1 MTDSEMSFNPPGE
14 AIWAMIIMVTL
25 ILVILV
31 FFCCMPFYQA
41 LEKRWRH
48 WDDPEND
55 PRWNAEHFQFSPTS
69 PRLGRRDDAKNKYNR
84 LSNASTIGG
93 SSSSM
98 GVSRGSS
105 FRNQCKFPR
114 DPEQVEIQMPP
125 SYTDIFN
132 QGSGDM
138 SSLGTPPAYYST
150 SQSEEEITKDAA
162 QTTQT
167 KTKDVPSMEITKTKD
182 VPSME
187 ITVTKDVPSM
197 DITVTPATPSDTP
210 TNPLP
215 VKKTYKK
222 LKKKPEPKVDQ

>member
-1 MTDSEMSFNPPGE
+1 MTDSDMSFSPPGE

-25 ILVILV
+25 LLVVLV

-41 LEKRWRH
+41 MEKRWRH

-55 PRWNAEHFQFSPTS
+55 PRWNVEQFQFSPTS
-69 PRLGRRDDAKNKYNR
+69 PRLGTRSEAKNKYNR

-105 FRNQCKFPR
+105 FRNTCKFPR

-132 QGSGDM
+132 QGSGDV

-150 SQSEEEITKDAA
+150 SQSEEEITRDA

-167 KTKDVPSMEITKTKD
+167 KSSDVTNL
-182 VPSME
+182 E
-187 ITVTKDVPSM
+187 ITVTPANVTNLE
-197 DITVTPATPSDTP
+197 ITVTPATPCDTP

-215 VKKTYKK
+215 AKKTYKK
-222 LKKKPEPKVDQ
+222 LKKKPEPKVDQTSS